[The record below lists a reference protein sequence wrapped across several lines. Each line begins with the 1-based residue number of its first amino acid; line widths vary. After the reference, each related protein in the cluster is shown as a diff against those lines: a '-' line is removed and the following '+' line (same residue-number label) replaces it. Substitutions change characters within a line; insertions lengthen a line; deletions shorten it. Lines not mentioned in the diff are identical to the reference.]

1 MISLIPQS
9 IKINFMGARFVCL
22 GLSFILLIG
31 SLVLLGIKGLN
42 YGIDFAGGTL
52 VQAKL
57 ERAAPIADMRAELD
71 RKGWAGVVLQEYGA
85 ADEILVRVPNVEGE
99 TGQDQTMAS
108 RLAADLNPVA
118 GQVEI
123 RRVEF
128 VGPQV
133 GDELKRKGLLA
144 ILFASLAIGL
154 YIAVRFEWRFAMGA
168 LFALVHDVLLT
179 LGMFSLLQKEIT
191 LPVLA
196 AFLTVIGYSLNDTV
210 VVFDRIRENMRR
222 LRKSPLV
229 DVMNVSINEVLNRTL
244 VMSVTT
250 LVVLLAL
257 FYYGG
262 EVIHDFA
269 FALIIGVVVG
279 TYSSTYSA
287 APVVLWLEKIGG
299 AMKRDSNHDTD
310 SRYKA

>member
-1 MISLIPQS
+1 MITIIPPS
-9 IKINFMGARFVCL
+9 VKINFMGARFVCL
-22 GLSFILLIG
+22 VLSV
-31 SLVLLGIKGLN
+31 VLLLASAVTLGVKGLN

-57 ERAAPIADMRAELD
+57 ERPTPISDLREQLANANWQGL
-71 RKGWAGVVLQEYGA
+71 VLQNYGA
-85 ADEILVRVPNVEGE
+85 DDEVLIRVPNVEGVL
-99 TGQDQTMAS
+99 GQDETMAN

-144 ILFASLAIGL
+144 ILFASLGIGL

-168 LFALVHDVLLT
+168 LFSLLHDVVLT
-179 LGMFSLLQKEIT
+179 LGLFSLLQKEMT
-191 LPVLA
+191 LSVLA
-196 AFLTVIGYSLNDTV
+196 AFLTLIGYSLNDTV
-210 VVFDRIRENMRR
+210 VIFDRIRENMRR
-222 LRKSPLV
+222 LRKQPLL
-229 DVMNVSINEVLNRTL
+229 DVMNTSINEVFNRTL
-244 VMSVTT
+244 VMTATT

-269 FALIIGVVVG
+269 FALIIGVIVG

-287 APVVLWLEKIGG
+287 APVVLWLENIGG
-299 AMKRDSNHDTD
+299 AMKRETDKDAD